1 MKIFDEILET
11 HTKVCTINKVYKFDE
26 NIDITIEQNE
36 NKVVMRGYNHK
47 TDRFINFSTKKY
59 KKLVDGFK
67 AVSSD
72 FYSDGRSFYHIT
84 LGTPKSAIVAE
95 CDISKDILIDELQN
109 EILELKAII
118 RDLKLE
124 IENNKAQ
131 KLKNERG
138 AGRKNKF
145 NENDIENIKMYRLQG
160 KTIKEIAETYKC
172 SVGLIHKLINEK

>member
-1 MKIFDEILET
+1 MKIFNEILET
-11 HTKVCTINKVYKFDE
+11 HTKVCTINKVYKVDE
-26 NIDITIEQNE
+26 NIDITVEQNE

-72 FYSDGRSFYHIT
+72 FYSDGRSFYYIT
-84 LGTPKSAIVAE
+84 LGENNSTVKA
-95 CDISKDILIDELQN
+95 DIDKDILIDKLQN

-118 RDLKLE
+118 NDLKLE
-124 IENNKAQ
+124 IENNKVQ

-160 KTIKEIAETYKC
+160 KTIKEIAEIFNC